1 MIRFV
6 RGARRGM
13 TRIGRRPLVAAGGMA
28 ALAVTGALLTAG
40 APGPAASAA
49 VSAGGTGDCD
59 SLATCYSPHDIR
71 VAYGV
76 QPLTDRGIDG
86 RGQIVVIPAL
96 AEQQLSP
103 PVVSNIRQD
112 LAAFDTQFHLPAAN
126 LQVSTEFAPG
136 SKRWLAMGE
145 EVLDTEMVHAIAPA
159 AALRVVLFSG
169 SQLSTRTGLTTALTD
184 TVRYGSTHG
193 DIISISAGSAEHCWS
208 TAEAAHLPA
217 ALVAAAARHVTVTAG
232 TGDIGPVAEPCVVSP
247 PSFTPV
253 RGVILPAA
261 DPLVLATGGTSLTA
275 SHRSGAYISETTW
288 GLPYGGVGTTFQ
300 ATGGGFSKLY
310 ARPAYQDGL
319 PGMGASRGVPDVS
332 ADASGHTGMA
342 LAISL
347 GGGKTMIR
355 NSGGTSATAPFWA
368 GLIALANQYA
378 GHDLGFV
385 NPALYAIART
395 ACYHAAFH
403 DVTTGS
409 NTVKFPPKTYRGYQA
424 APGWDPATGL
434 GSPDAAVLVPL
445 LAHGG

>member
-1 MIRFV
+1 M
-6 RGARRGM
+6 M
-13 TRIGRRPLVAAGGMA
+13 VAGAGGAA
-28 ALAVTGALLTAG
+28 ALAVTAALLTAG
-40 APGPAASAA
+40 TPPATASVASAA

-59 SLATCYSPHDIR
+59 SLATCYSPRDIR
-71 VAYGV
+71 VAYGI
-76 QPLTDRGIDG
+76 QPLADRGIDG
-86 RGQIVVIPAL
+86 RGQTVVIPAL
-96 AEQQLSP
+96 AEPRLSP

-112 LAAFDTQFHLPAAN
+112 LAAFDKLFHLPAAN
-126 LQVSTEFAPG
+126 LRVSTDFAPG
-136 SKRWLAMGE
+136 SRRWLAMGE

-159 AALRVVLFSG
+159 AALRVVLFTG
-169 SQLSTRTGLTTALTD
+169 SELSTRKGLITALTD

-193 DIISISAGSAEHCWS
+193 DIISISAGSAEHCFT
-208 TAEAAHLPA
+208 TAEAVQLHA
-217 ALVAAAARHVTVTAG
+217 ALAAAAVRHVTVTAG
-232 TGDIGPVAEPCVVSP
+232 TGDIGPISEPCVVSP

-253 RGVILPAA
+253 RGVTLPAS

-275 SHRSGAYISETTW
+275 SHKTGAYISETTW
-288 GLPYGGVGTTFQ
+288 DLPYGDVGSTFQ
-300 ATGGGFSKLY
+300 ATGGGFSRLY

-319 PGMGASRGVPDVS
+319 PGAGPARGVPDVS

-342 LAISL
+342 LTISL

-385 NPALYAIART
+385 NPSLYAIART

-403 DVTTGS
+403 DVTTGT

-424 APGWDPATGL
+424 APGWDPVTGL
-434 GSPDAAVLVPL
+434 GSPDAAILVPL
-445 LAHGG
+445 LAHGE

>member
-6 RGARRGM
+6 RGAGTGTR
-13 TRIGRRPLVAAGGMA
+13 RIGRRPLMAAGGAA

-40 APGPAASAA
+40 APGATAS
-49 VSAGGTGDCD
+49 VGIPAGGTGDCD
-59 SLATCYSPHDIR
+59 SLATCYSAHDIR

-86 RGQIVVIPAL
+86 RGQTVVIPAL

-112 LAAFDTQFHLPAAN
+112 LAAFDKMFHLPTAN
-126 LQVSTEFAPG
+126 LQVSTKFAPG
-136 SKRWLAMGE
+136 SRRWLAMGE

-159 AALRVVLFSG
+159 AALRVVLFNG
-169 SQLSTRTGLTTALTD
+169 SELSTRKGLITALTD
-184 TVRYGSTHG
+184 TVRHGSTHS
-193 DIISISAGSAEHCWS
+193 DIISISAGSGERCFTS
-208 TAEAAHLPA
+208 AEAAHLHG
-217 ALVAAAARHVTVTAG
+217 ALAAATARHVTVTAG
-232 TGDIGPVAEPCVVSP
+232 TGDIGPISEPCVVSP
-247 PSFTPV
+247 PSLTPV
-253 RGVILPAA
+253 RGVTLPAS
-261 DPLVLATGGTSLTA
+261 DPLVLSTGGTSLTA
-275 SHRSGAYISETTW
+275 SHQTGAYISETTW
-288 GLPYGGVGTTFQ
+288 GLPYGDVGSTFQ

-319 PGMGASRGVPDVS
+319 RGTGATRGVPDVS

-342 LAISL
+342 LTISL
-347 GGGKTMIR
+347 GSGKTMIR

-395 ACYHAAFH
+395 ARYHAAFH
-403 DVTTGS
+403 DVTTGN
-409 NTVKFPPKTYRGYQA
+409 NTVKFPPKTYRGFKA

-434 GSPDAAVLVPL
+434 GSPDAAILIPL
-445 LAHGG
+445 LAHGE